1 MGGYQE
7 TEPPS
12 STRRAVSLVTG
23 QGNESGPLQLRLEAR
38 PEYAHLLRE
47 RLRMWLGQAGAN
59 DREMFEVLLATT
71 EAFTNA
77 VQHPQEP
84 TSHLVEITGSITDH
98 TVSVSIR
105 DYGTWNGEPTRKE
118 WGGRGMDLIEHLM
131 DGVRVQR
138 LLDGTTV
145 TLRRRL
151 AMH

>member
-1 MGGYQE
+1 
-7 TEPPS
+7 
-12 STRRAVSLVTG
+12 VSLVTG

-47 RLRMWLGQAGAN
+47 RLRIWLEQAGATKT
-59 DREMFEVLLATT
+59 EVFEVLLATT

-105 DYGTWNGEPTRKE
+105 DYGTWKGEQTPNE
-118 WGGRGMDLIEHLM
+118 EGGRGMGLIEQLM
-131 DGVRVQR
+131 DRVRVDCP
-138 LLDGTTV
+138 LDGTTV
-145 TLRRRL
+145 TLHRRL